1 MTPREE
7 LRNELC
13 MVLIK
18 NGVKNAESEIDM
30 ILGEYEIQNRTT
42 EIALIQEDRNEY
54 LFKKFIT
61 AKIVKGCTDRTI
73 EFYGNTLRFV
83 FDRIHKTADQVETDD
98 IRYYLAVRQKRDK
111 VSKTTANNELRVLSS
126 FYQYLQMEEII
137 VKNPTLKIEKIK
149 EEKKKKKAFTD
160 IEIEEIRNAAKNTR
174 ESAIVEVLL
183 STGCRISELVSIKI
197 NEIEG
202 DKVIVHGKGE
212 KDRVV
217 YLNAKAQIAL
227 RNYLRERTDNNPYV
241 FCGGINCSDSST
253 REFHGWYSRKDGSWY
268 KCKELVSQ
276 DTHTDKSTV
285 EGTIRKIKKR
295 AGIEC
300 GCYPHK
306 FRRTCA
312 TLALRRGMPIEQV
325 SKMLGHESIE
335 TTQIYL
341 DLNEQ
346 DLAEAHKKYVV

>member
-18 NGVKNAESEIDM
+18 NGVKNAETEIDM
-30 ILGEYEIQNRTT
+30 ILGEYEVQNRTT
-42 EIALIQEDRNEY
+42 EIELLQEDRNEY
-54 LFKKFIT
+54 LFKKFLT
-61 AKIVKGCTDRTI
+61 AKIVKGCTNRTI
-73 EFYGNTLRFV
+73 EFYGKTLCFA
-83 FDRIHKTADQVETDD
+83 FDRMHKTADQVETDD
-98 IRYYLAVRQKRDK
+98 IRYYLAIRQKVDK
-111 VSKTTANNELRVLSS
+111 VAKTTANNELRVLSS

-174 ESAIVEVLL
+174 ESAIIEVLL
-183 STGCRISELVSIKI
+183 STGCRVSELVSIKI

-202 DKVIVHGKGE
+202 DRVIVHGKGE

-227 RNYLRERTDNNPYV
+227 RNYLMERTDNNPYV
-241 FCGGINCSDSST
+241 FCGGVNCSDGST
-253 REFHGWYSRKDGSWY
+253 KGLYSRKGAAWY
-268 KCKELVSQ
+268 QCAELVSL
-276 DTHTDKSTV
+276 DTHIGK
-285 EGTIRKIKKR
+285 GTIERIIRKIKKR
-295 AGIEC
+295 AGIESR
-300 GCYPHK
+300 CYPHK

-346 DLAEAHKKYVV
+346 ELAEAHKKYVV

>member
-7 LRNELC
+7 LRNEMC

-18 NGVKNAESEIDM
+18 NGVENAESEIDM

-54 LFKKFIT
+54 LFRKFIT

-73 EFYGNTLRFV
+73 EFYGKTLRFI
-83 FDRIHKTADQVETDD
+83 FERIHKTADQVETDD
-98 IRYYLAVRQKRDK
+98 IRYYLAVRQKRDN

-126 FYQYLQMEEII
+126 FYQYLQMEEMIT
-137 VKNPTLKIEKIK
+137 KNPTLKIEKIK
-149 EEKKKKKAFTD
+149 EKKKKKKAFTD
-160 IEIEEIRNAAKNTR
+160 IEIEEIRAAAKNAR
-174 ESAIVEVLL
+174 ESAIIEVLL
-183 STGCRISELVSIKI
+183 STGCRVSELVSIKI

-202 DKVIVHGKGE
+202 DKIIVHGKGE
-212 KDRVV
+212 KDRTV

-227 RNYLRERTDNNPYV
+227 RNYIKERADNNPYV
-241 FCGGINCSDSST
+241 FCGGVNCSDPST
-253 REFHGWYSRKDGSWY
+253 KSLHGQYSRKDGSWY

-276 DTHTDKSTV
+276 DTHTDKSTI
-285 EGTIRKIKKR
+285 ENTIRKIKKR
-295 AGIEC
+295 AGIES

-341 DLNEQ
+341 DLNER
-346 DLAEAHKKYVV
+346 DLAEAHRKYVV